1 MLRSKLSVHRLWLN
15 MDTEKHTHSHTH
27 AHTQVQSHWEIA
39 LLVFKFDSDLTDLGH
54 LALAAEQTAWLHLF
68 ACVCFHICACEH
80 SCWRHFSEQAD
91 KLGGEG
97 QIDAHHDRTAG
108 NMQDAKDRPAFFVRC
123 LPSYPANVS
132 ATSCTK
138 YVACFFILI
147 STSTHYLEVSTQKKK
162 ISHPPDI
169 SKGSMLIWESA
180 TLVQQKERDL
190 IQGFGF

>member
-1 MLRSKLSVHRLWLN
+1 MWRDLPRDVCLKADYKDMLTNAAVQVECTQTVAQHGHRK
-15 MDTEKHTHSHTH
+15 THTFTH

-68 ACVCFHICACEH
+68 ACVCFHICVCEH

-123 LPSYPANVS
+123 LPSHPAKVS

-147 STSTHYLEVSTQKKK
+147 STSTHYLEVSTQ
-162 ISHPPDI
+162 
-169 SKGSMLIWESA
+169 
-180 TLVQQKERDL
+180 
-190 IQGFGF
+190 